1 MSVSMI
7 DGHIDE
13 PKKPTD
19 NEIVKTLECCKKATN
34 YEDCK
39 NCYYV
44 KCTNP
49 RGCYR
54 ELLNDVLDLINR
66 QKEEIE
72 RLEKNLET
80 ETNHITRLENQI
92 ERLLQ
97 RLKTAKA
104 EAYKE
109 FAERLMKKFDIKGF
123 TWFEIE
129 EKLFIEE
136 VNNLLKEMEGAE
148 E

>member
-13 PKKPTD
+13 PKKLTD
-19 NEIVKTLECCKKATN
+19 NEIIKTLECCKKATN

-66 QKEEIE
+66 QKKEIE
-72 RLEKNLET
+72 RLKVHNTAFAVKNSELEYDLGLLKQEKSV
-80 ETNHITRLENQI
+80 I
-92 ERLLQ
+92 
-97 RLKTAKA
+97 KSA
-104 EAYKE
+104 AYKE
-109 FAERLMKKFDIKGF
+109 FAEGLMKKFDIKGF